1 MVDEISAQLQSGDID
16 FAIGSLEALR
26 ANGALQ
32 VENIANLAV
41 SPFVRRGHPLD
52 RAEEP
57 SFEELL
63 AYPMVG
69 PSPADPH
76 RQLLNNLANAC
87 NHPYSVP
94 PLVVDSFSL
103 SLRIVARTD
112 PFSFASSRLAAAPAF
127 NDSFRFKLGKAPF

>member
-76 RQLLNNLANAC
+76 RQLMNNLANAC
-87 NHPYSVP
+87 NAPYSVP
-94 PLVVDSFSL
+94 HPVVDSFSL
-103 SLRIVARTD
+103 SLRIVEHPDA
-112 PFSFASSRLAAAPAF
+112 FSFAFLPYSPPPEFAH
-127 NDSFRFKLGKAPF
+127 SFLCC

>member
-76 RQLLNNLANAC
+76 RQLMNNLENAC
-87 NHPYSVP
+87 NAPSSVP
-94 PLVVDSFSL
+94 HIVVERFSL
-103 SLRIVARTD
+103 SLRIVERPHAFSF
-112 PFSFASSRLAAAPAF
+112 PFSTPET
-127 NDSFRFKLGKAPF
+127 